1 MNPTVNGARN
11 FNTTSALAADDKQ
24 LDLSKYEYRTPE
36 FTDRKGIGVVRDS
49 WNNKG
54 TGFSSAERDRL
65 GIRGL
70 VPPRQLPLD
79 VQAEKIMHMVDSIT
93 DPLDKASFLSD
104 LQDRNETLF
113 FRVLIDN
120 LERLAPYV
128 YTPTVG
134 QVCLRFGSYFRRARG
149 MYFSSEDEG
158 QYTAMVYNWP
168 HDDVE
173 IVVVTDG
180 SRVLG
185 LGDLGANGMGIPIG
199 KLALY
204 VAAGGINPRKV
215 LPVMLD
221 LGTDNE
227 ALSRDPWYLGVTHP
241 RLEGDEYFAHVHE
254 FMNAVRTRWPNAL
267 VQFEDFSSDK
277 AAPLLEAY
285 KSKFLCFNDDI
296 QGTGSVTVGALLAS
310 VRTQGEDA
318 KLSDQRIVIC
328 GAGSAGM
335 GIASSLVQAMGKEG
349 LSPEEARE
357 RFWIIDKDGLIGG
370 DRKPGTISATNALYA
385 RKECGSGSPLQDG
398 SSIYDVVKQVRPTI
412 LIGVTGRGGTFTE
425 DIVREM
431 AKHNDRPIIF
441 PLSNPTSNAEC
452 TAEQAYEWTEGR
464 AVFGSGSPF
473 DAVTLPSG
481 EKVYPSQINNMFIF
495 PGIGLASQVVR
506 PKLITDSMFLAA
518 AKAMADMVSP
528 EDLATG
534 RVVPRVRDIRDVSA
548 RVAAAAAGVA
558 IEDGIAGVIPPAGD
572 LAKYMEG
579 QMYNPAYGELIPLA

>member
-1 MNPTVNGARN
+1 MHDPW
-11 FNTTSALAADDKQ
+11 S
-24 LDLSKYEYRTPE
+24 
-36 FTDRKGIGVVRDS
+36 
-49 WNNKG
+49 NKG
-54 TGFSSAERDRL
+54 TGFSTAERDRL
-65 GIRGL
+65 RIRGL
-70 VPPRQLPLD
+70 VPPRQLTLD
-79 VQAEKIMHMVDSIT
+79 VQAEKIMHMVNSKT
-93 DPLDKASFLSD
+93 DPLDKAAYLSD

-134 QVCLRFGSYFRRARG
+134 HVCLRFGSYFRRARG
-149 MYFSSEDEG
+149 MYFSSADAG

-180 SRVLG
+180 SRILG

-227 ALSRDPWYLGVTHP
+227 ALSQDPWYLGMTHP
-241 RLEGDEYFAHVHE
+241 RLTGDDYFSRVHE
-254 FMNAVRTRWPNAL
+254 LMNAIRTRWPKAM

-277 AAPLLEAY
+277 AAPILEAY
-285 KSKFLCFNDDI
+285 KNKFLCFNDDI
-296 QGTGSVTVGALLAS
+296 QGTGSVSLGALLAS
-310 VRTQGEDA
+310 IRTQGENA

-335 GIASSLVQAMGKEG
+335 GIAGSLVQAMSKEG
-349 LSPEEARE
+349 ISPEEARQ
-357 RFWIIDKDGLIGG
+357 RFWIIDKDGLIGE
-370 DRKPGTISATNALYA
+370 DRHPESISTTNALYA
-385 RKECGSGSPLQDG
+385 RTKSAPGPQIPDRA
-398 SSIYDVVKQVRPTI
+398 SILDVVKEVKPTI

-425 DIVREM
+425 AIVREM
-431 AKHNDRPIIF
+431 AKHHERPIIF
-441 PLSNPTSNAEC
+441 PLSNPTANAEC
-452 TAEQAYEWTEGR
+452 TAEQAYLWTEGR

-473 DAVTLPSG
+473 GAINLPSG
-481 EKVYPSQINNMFIF
+481 QTIYPSQINNMFIF

-506 PKLITDSMFLAA
+506 PKIITDSMFLAA
-518 AKAMADMVSP
+518 AKAMADMVSA
-528 EDLATG
+528 EDLALG
-534 RVVPRVRDIRDVSA
+534 RVVPRVRDIRKVSA
-548 RVAAAAAGVA
+548 RVAAAAAQVA
-558 IEDGIAGVIPPAGD
+558 IADGIAGVMPPAGD
-572 LAKYMEG
+572 LAKYMES
-579 QMYNPAYGELIPLA
+579 QMYSPNYVELISSA